1 MMGINKERLIV
12 FTGPKEDIQRYQ
24 KLFDHLKKAGYEVLV
39 IEGVTECPVLRTP
52 DWVYV
57 GRADIDYRFCAKEF
71 LEEDEG
77 RSASC

>member
-24 KLFDHLKKAGYEVLV
+24 KLFDRLKEYGYEVIV
-39 IEGVTECPVLRTP
+39 IEGGTEIPVLRTP
-52 DWVYV
+52 NWTYLGEAEIDFWFH
-57 GRADIDYRFCAKEF
+57 DI

-77 RSASC
+77 

>member
-1 MMGINKERLIV
+1 MIGINKERLFI
-12 FTGPKEDIQRYQ
+12 FTGPKEDVTRYQ
-24 KLFDHLKKAGYEVLV
+24 KLIDHLKRQGNEVMV

-57 GRADIDYRFCAKEF
+57 GRADIEHRFGAKEF